1 MKNKNWRVARD
12 FRIIQRIRKP
22 SKNWGYFICEQGMP
36 FTIKFKKSMKVRQDM
51 NKIPWL
57 SRIKDNKLKK

>member
-22 SKNWGYFICEQGMP
+22 SKNEDILF
-36 FTIKFKKSMKVRQDM
+36 V
-51 NKIPWL
+51 
-57 SRIKDNKLKK
+57 NKLCLLLLSLKIQ